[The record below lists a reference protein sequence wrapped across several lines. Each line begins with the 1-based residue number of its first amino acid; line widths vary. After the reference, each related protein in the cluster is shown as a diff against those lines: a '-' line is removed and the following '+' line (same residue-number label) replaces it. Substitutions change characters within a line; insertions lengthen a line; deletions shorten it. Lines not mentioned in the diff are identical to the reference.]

1 MVQTKFDFSRFTY
14 LGLISVCYLFLLSA
28 CGNGGSI
35 PQTQGITPVIMQ
47 QGKFMIDKTDV
58 ERRVMNNQV
67 SAIDKGDKIINDAG
81 KAGLIA

>member
-1 MVQTKFDFSRFTY
+1 MFCPGES
-14 LGLISVCYLFLLSA
+14 
-28 CGNGGSI
+28 
-35 PQTQGITPVIMQ
+35 QGIEHAAKIFQITPVIMQ